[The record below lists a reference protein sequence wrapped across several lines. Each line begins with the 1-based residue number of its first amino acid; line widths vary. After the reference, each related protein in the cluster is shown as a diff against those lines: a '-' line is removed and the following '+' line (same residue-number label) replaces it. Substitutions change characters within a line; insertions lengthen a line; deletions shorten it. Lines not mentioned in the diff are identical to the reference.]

1 MFKIKGYALSVL
13 SLNCQNSPSSA
24 VRVYLVGSNSIKTV
38 VDATATGANE
48 GCWGVVEVSTVST
61 GLRLNVPGE
70 AERVLH
76 VSWLRKC
83 FRRPEAEVK
92 ALLQFLQK
100 NGLLPS

>member
-1 MFKIKGYALSVL
+1 MPWPEVTRVL
-13 SLNCQNSPSSA
+13 
-24 VRVYLVGSNSIKTV
+24 LVGSNSIKTV
-38 VDATATGANE
+38 VDAAVTVLANGG
-48 GCWGVVEVSTVST
+48 GCWGVVGVSTVST

-70 AERVLH
+70 AERVLQ

-83 FRRPEAEVK
+83 FRRPEAEVN